1 MWQAGPPRW
10 VPSPHLGYPFPQ
22 ALGSVLRYL
31 TDAKRKHS
39 RILWVSLREEVV
51 LEGNEQIYTLREP
64 GSLDQLIPVPVST
77 PEQLEV
83 SLSFGVHLVCLVLP
97 WGNAF
102 WVRCWSKASPLC
114 IRASLLG
121 ITRSTGVSP
130 QMVPREGCTKVS
142 HWGCMKSAP
151 QCCSWMVLQA
161 SSFPLSHLSSLYSKT
176 VPYGP
181 FQLNL
186 TLLYIPVSFLQI
198 TGCRT
203 EA

>member
-1 MWQAGPPRW
+1 MWWAGPPRW

-83 SLSFGVHLVCLVLP
+83 SLSFGVCLVLP

-102 WVRCWSKASPLC
+102 CVLC
-114 IRASLLG
+114 
-121 ITRSTGVSP
+121 
-130 QMVPREGCTKVS
+130 
-142 HWGCMKSAP
+142 
-151 QCCSWMVLQA
+151 
-161 SSFPLSHLSSLYSKT
+161 
-176 VPYGP
+176 
-181 FQLNL
+181 
-186 TLLYIPVSFLQI
+186 
-198 TGCRT
+198 
-203 EA
+203 